1 LHGKIQNKKQFIVAI
16 PRTGKEK
23 KLGKYQDKYI
33 KMYQVHYSKKIK
45 KNNVKITNNG
55 FCGVIY
61 CCLASVPAYLGDKKK
76 TLAKILYK
84 PREKEGTELR
94 ESALK
99 ELCGRPE

>member
-76 TLAKILYK
+76 NVSKDTVQTE
-84 PREKEGTELR
+84 RERGN
-94 ESALK
+94 
-99 ELCGRPE
+99 